1 MDTDDLMDDNK
12 IREAQEEASEAAE
25 IDGTENDEVNSDE
38 VNSDEVKNDE
48 VKNDTTVASDEKED
62 QKQIELNNYAVLEY
76 INKNREEKIVNYEDL
91 FKQPES
97 TEVIKEVNPYE
108 DVFDDYDKSY
118 FKFKKDTGLSR
129 KEFDFVQQDFSK
141 KSSLELAFDK
151 VRRDN
156 GGSTLTKE
164 QISRYLE
171 RKLQI
176 DLDVDE
182 IDSADQIELNAF
194 VKSYKE
200 ELIEQQEKYKI
211 TENPKKQT
219 EKVAMVTL
227 ENGEQMPKEQFEKL
241 KNQRKEYIN
250 NLKQDVSSATSFNV
264 EIAFDNNGDKQIK
277 KFNYEYSDN
286 DRHRMIS
293 NATDVDNFI
302 SSKFRTEKGFD
313 YKGLA
318 EFIDKAENIE
328 KYISLSYNQGRAEM
342 LEEKIAN
349 DNNEQFSRTPKRS
362 DSSEVKTVDDLM
374 EFI

>member
-62 QKQIELNNYAVLEY
+62 QKQIELNNDAVLEY

-362 DSSEVKTVDDLM
+362 DLSEVKTVDDLM

>member
-1 MDTDDLMDDNK
+1 M
-12 IREAQEEASEAAE
+12 
-25 IDGTENDEVNSDE
+25 
-38 VNSDEVKNDE
+38 
-48 VKNDTTVASDEKED
+48 
-62 QKQIELNNYAVLEY
+62 
-76 INKNREEKIVNYEDL
+76 
-91 FKQPES
+91 
-97 TEVIKEVNPYE
+97 
-108 DVFDDYDKSY
+108 
-118 FKFKKDTGLSR
+118 
-129 KEFDFVQQDFSK
+129 
-141 KSSLELAFDK
+141 
-151 VRRDN
+151 
-156 GGSTLTKE
+156 
-164 QISRYLE
+164 
-171 RKLQI
+171 
-176 DLDVDE
+176 DVDE

-342 LEEKIAN
+342 LE
-349 DNNEQFSRTPKRS
+349 
-362 DSSEVKTVDDLM
+362 
-374 EFI
+374 

>member
-1 MDTDDLMDDNK
+1 MSTDDLMDDNK
-12 IREAQEEASEAAE
+12 IRQAQEEASEAAKN
-25 IDGTENDEVNSDE
+25 DVTENDEKENSDE
-38 VNSDEVKNDE
+38 VNSDEVKKDA
-48 VKNDTTVASDEKED
+48 TVASDEKED
-62 QKQIELNNYAVLEY
+62 QKQVELNNDSVLEY
-76 INKNREEKIVNYEDL
+76 INKDREEKIVNYEDL

-286 DRHRMIS
+286 DRHRMLS

-362 DSSEVKTVDDLM
+362 DLSEVKTVDDLM

>member
-1 MDTDDLMDDNK
+1 MSTDDLMDDNK
-12 IREAQEEASEAAE
+12 IRQAQEEASEAAKN
-25 IDGTENDEVNSDE
+25 DVTENDEKENSDE
-38 VNSDEVKNDE
+38 VNSDEVKKDA
-48 VKNDTTVASDEKED
+48 TVASDEKED
-62 QKQIELNNYAVLEY
+62 QKQVELNNDSVLEY
-76 INKNREEKIVNYEDL
+76 INKDREEKIVNYEDL

-264 EIAFDNNGDKQIK
+264 EIAFYNNGDKQIK

-349 DNNEQFSRTPKRS
+349 DNNEQFSRTQKRS

>member
-62 QKQIELNNYAVLEY
+62 QKQIELNNDAVLEY

-286 DRHRMIS
+286 DRHRMLS

-362 DSSEVKTVDDLM
+362 DLSEVKTVDDLM